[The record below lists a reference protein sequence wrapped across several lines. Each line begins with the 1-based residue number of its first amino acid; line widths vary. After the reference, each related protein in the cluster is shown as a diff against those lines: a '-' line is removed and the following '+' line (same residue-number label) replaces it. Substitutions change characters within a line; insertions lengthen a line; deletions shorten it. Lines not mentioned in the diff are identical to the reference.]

1 MKSRYSPSDA
11 REIYINDLTKE
22 LVKKIDIY
30 LDDMTPEESK
40 DLHRIIKAV
49 IDRETIYP
57 KGRR

>member
-11 REIYINDLTKE
+11 RDIYINDLTKE

-40 DLHRIIKAV
+40 DLHRIIKTV

-57 KGRR
+57 KGRK